1 MRYYFL
7 ALLFVFSIV
16 CYAQADSTKLLKVTS
31 YIEMY
36 YSYDF
41 SNPDQH
47 EKSDYNYNYKKHNQ
61 LNVNLAFLKASYQ
74 SQGFRS
80 NIALMKGTYATY
92 NLSAEPN
99 WLRTIFEANISIKL
113 SHKNDVWVDA
123 GVMPSHIG
131 FESAI
136 GADCFNLT
144 RSILAENSP
153 YYATGIKLNYTNKK
167 QTLLFAALILNGWQK
182 INFSNWSGIPS
193 IGLQFNYK
201 PNAALTLNYSN
212 FIGNTGLDSLGDF
225 RLFHNLFAIYEASK
239 KVSFIVGFDI
249 GTQKIKGEGSELWCS
264 PIFISKLKLNSKNN
278 VAGRLEY
285 YTDPGQVIIPTGTAN
300 GYNTIGASDNYD
312 FQMTSKLLW
321 RAEYKTHKSKDA
333 IFKYDQ
339 PSRMNKTATV
349 ALVCRF

>member
-1 MRYYFL
+1 
-7 ALLFVFSIV
+7 
-16 CYAQADSTKLLKVTS
+16 
-31 YIEMY
+31 MY

-47 EKSDYNYNYKKHNQ
+47 EKPDYNYNYKKHNQ
-61 LNVNLAFLKASYQ
+61 LNVNLAFVKASYQ
-74 SQGFRS
+74 SKGYRY
-80 NIALMKGTYATY
+80 NMALMKGTYATY
-92 NLSAEPN
+92 NLSAEPK
-99 WLRTIFEANISIKL
+99 WLRTIFEANIGIKL
-113 SHKNDVWVDA
+113 SHKNDLWIDA

-153 YYATGIKLNYTNKK
+153 YYETGIKLNYANKN
-167 QTLLFAALILNGWQK
+167 QTLQFAVLLLNGWQK
-182 INFSNWSGIPS
+182 IAFSNWSGTPS

-201 PNAALTLNYSN
+201 PNTALTLNYSN

-249 GTQKIKGEGSELWCS
+249 GTQKIKDEESEFWYS
-264 PIFISKLKLNSKNN
+264 PIFISKLKLNSKNS

-285 YTDPGQVIIPTGTAN
+285 YSDPGQVVIPTGTAN
-300 GYNTIGASDNYD
+300 GYNTIGASVNYD

-321 RAEYKTHKSKDA
+321 RAEYKTYKSKDA
-333 IFKYDQ
+333 IFKYEQ
-339 PSRMNKTATV
+339 PSRMNKSATL
-349 ALVCRF
+349 ALVFRF